1 MNKCQFSGIPKSAG
15 TWAFTP
21 KATKKEGSVMDFITG
36 FMFCL
41 GIEYLVWIVREINK
55 CEVEK

>member
-1 MNKCQFSGIPKSAG
+1 
-15 TWAFTP
+15 
-21 KATKKEGSVMDFITG
+21 MDFITG